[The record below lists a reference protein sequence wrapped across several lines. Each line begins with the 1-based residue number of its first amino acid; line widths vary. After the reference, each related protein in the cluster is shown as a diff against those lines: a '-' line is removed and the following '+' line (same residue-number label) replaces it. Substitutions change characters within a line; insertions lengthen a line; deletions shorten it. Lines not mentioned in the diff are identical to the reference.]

1 MRTLLVL
8 SFLLAILVGCGE
20 KAADPSQGKQNG
32 KAAAAAEPAPEDP
45 ETQLQAAYQ
54 KAKAAYEASSKNEKL
69 KTAYVQATVSYATA
83 VMSGDGA
90 PKDKYPRAL
99 ELYDEAL
106 RLDPE
111 NGEAKVNRQL
121 ILDIYEQLGKE
132 PPKPKGK

>member
-8 SFLLAILVGCGE
+8 SLLLAVIVGCGE
-20 KAADPSQGKQNG
+20 KSADPSQAKEAGKT
-32 KAAAAAEPAPEDP
+32 ATAAEPSPGGSES
-45 ETQLQAAYQ
+45 QLKSAYE
-54 KAKAAYEASSKNEKL
+54 KAKAAYAAKSQDEKL
-69 KTAYVQATVSYATA
+69 KVEYVQATVSYATA

-106 RLDPE
+106 AIDPK

-121 ILDIYEQLGKE
+121 ILDIYEQMGKE